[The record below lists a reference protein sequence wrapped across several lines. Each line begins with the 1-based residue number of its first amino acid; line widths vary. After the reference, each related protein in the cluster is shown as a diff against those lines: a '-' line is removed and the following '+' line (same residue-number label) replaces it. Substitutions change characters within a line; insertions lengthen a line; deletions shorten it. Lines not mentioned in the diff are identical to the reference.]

1 MNALATEPMIA
12 EIPDSHHCSAA
23 ARFAQTLAGVC
34 GKITPVWPLDD
45 YVAMNPYAGF
55 ADQTLIQCHQSF
67 RRFCDGTL
75 LMPMHYYAAQFS
87 EGKVTRSDIA
97 EAIRQTEESLVDSS
111 ELPSLAE
118 IVFTLNQS
126 LRRQASVI
134 EFGTKNE
141 PPEGRWGTAIIEEI
155 SRHCSAHYDQGQATW
170 ASPFR
175 SRSLYDAWREMMK
188 LDRKFEWMGVSQFRQ
203 FVSELPDDPADAIL
217 ALLIR
222 LNVPESQWESFLL
235 SRAFTV
241 PGWSA
246 WAKYQGVMAERS
258 GGIADEDLIGLLA
271 IRLAYDTALGHPI
284 SYCDHL
290 RSEPASADVWVR
302 TILLRATEIAI
313 QNRILESIKQARL
326 ERPLST
332 VSNAASI
339 DPATSDTAKATNPL
353 AQMVFCIDV
362 RSERI
367 RRHIEAVTS
376 GIETFGFAGF
386 FGLPIEFVPLGR
398 QSGSGQVPVLLTP
411 QFQVHETIAG
421 VSDDEVETAAQQRA
435 VIRSWRKSWKQ
446 FATSAVGCFSFVETT
461 GLLSAGS
468 LLSRTLRI
476 DRSGWRGPS
485 NPSRDAIGP
494 NHQLRL
500 TLANL
505 EEQGITLPKRIEM
518 ATAVLTNLGITRDF
532 ARLVVFCGHAS
543 QTENNPLQ
551 AGLDCGAC
559 GGHSGESNARFA
571 AMLINQPAVRAGL
584 AETGIVIPESTHFLP
599 AVHNTTTDEIVFY
612 DLQDVPASH
621 QNDLKELQEGTAAAT
636 RLTQAERMPLVASD
650 SITDLLRRS
659 LDWSEVRPE
668 WGLAGNAAFIAAP
681 RTFTESIDLNGRAFL
696 HSYDESADPH
706 SQVLETIMTAPL
718 VVAHLINM
726 QYYASTVDNEHFG
739 SGSKTVHNI
748 VGGFGVLSGNGGDL
762 QTGLPIQSLHDGKKW
777 IHEPVR
783 LLGILAAHR
792 SAIDGVLAKHAGL
805 RQSILNGWLNLI
817 AIEDGQPYRCTHT
830 GQWEAV

>member
-1 MNALATEPMIA
+1 MNALATEPMVP
-12 EIPDSHHCSAA
+12 ETPGTRPSGTTT
-23 ARFAQTLAGVC
+23 RFATTLARVC

-55 ADQTLIQCHQSF
+55 MDQKLTQCHQSF

-75 LMPMHYYAAQFS
+75 LMPMHYYAAQYHD
-87 EGKVTRSDIA
+87 GNVNRSDIV
-97 EAIRQTEESLVDSS
+97 EAIRQIEDSLDDGS

-118 IVFTLNQS
+118 IMFALNQS
-126 LRRQASVI
+126 LRHQASVI
-134 EFGTKNE
+134 EFGTQNE
-141 PPEGRWGTAIIEEI
+141 PPEGRWGTAIIDEI
-155 SRHCSAHYDQGQATW
+155 SRHCSAHYDQGQANW
-170 ASPFR
+170 ASPFK
-175 SRSLYDAWREMMK
+175 SLSLYDAWRETMK

-203 FVSELPDDPADAIL
+203 FVSELPGDPGEALL
-217 ALLIR
+217 ALLLR

-246 WAKYQGVMAERS
+246 WAKYQGVVAERA
-258 GGIADEDLIGLLA
+258 GGIADEDLTGLLA

-284 SYCDHL
+284 SYSDHL
-290 RSEPASADVWVR
+290 RAEPASADVWVR

-313 QNRILESIKQARL
+313 QNRILGSLKQIPVDASKL
-326 ERPLST
+326 PTSQPET
-332 VSNAASI
+332 GQANAQTQ
-339 DPATSDTAKATNPL
+339 DL

-367 RRHIEAVTS
+367 RRHLEGVTS
-376 GIETFGFAGF
+376 GVETFGFAGF

-398 QSGSGQVPVLLTP
+398 ECGSGQVPVLLTP
-411 QFQVHETIAG
+411 QFQVHETVVRA
-421 VSDDEVETAAQQRA
+421 SDDDVRMIARQRA
-435 VIRSWRKSWKQ
+435 VIRSWRESWKQ

-468 LLSRTLRI
+468 LLRRTLRLTKG
-476 DRSGWRGPS
+476 SGDA
-485 NPSRDAIGP
+485 SRDGLGP
-494 NHQLRL
+494 DHQARL
-500 TLANL
+500 TLAKL
-505 EEQGITLPKRIEM
+505 EEQGITQADQIQM
-518 ATAVLTNLGITRDF
+518 AIAVLTNLGITQDF
-532 ARLVVFCGHAS
+532 ARFVVFCGHAS

-571 AMLINQPAVRAGL
+571 AMLMNQPAVRAGL
-584 AETGIVIPESTHFLP
+584 AEAGIVVPESTHFLP

-612 DLQDVPASH
+612 DRQDVPPSH
-621 QNDLKELQEGTAAAT
+621 QDELKELQKGTSAAT
-636 RLTQAERMPLVASD
+636 QLTQAERMPLVASD
-650 SITDLLRRS
+650 TITDLLRRS
-659 LDWSEVRPE
+659 QDWSEVRPE

-681 RTFTESIDLNGRAFL
+681 RSLTDSTDLGGRAFL
-696 HSYDESADPH
+696 HSYDETTDPE
-706 SQVLETIMTAPL
+706 SKVLETIMTAPL

-739 SGSKTVHNI
+739 SGSKTVHNV

-762 QTGLPIQSLHDGKKW
+762 QTGLPIQSLHDGQKW
-777 IHEPVR
+777 VHEPVR
-783 LLGILAAHR
+783 LLGILAAQR

-805 RQSILNGWLNLI
+805 RQSVVNGWLNLI
-817 AIEDGQPYRCTHT
+817 AIEDGVAFRCNHR
-830 GQWEAV
+830 GEWETV